1 MMARKNFAADGFS
14 AGMTVQFIRT
24 QPFQYYDPMAKENTD
39 RTTIDLFADE
49 RRPGRPKTNPL
60 TRDEQLRINKRN
72 QLKRDKVRGLKRV
85 ELKMN
90 SEAVDALNQ
99 LAEARNMSRSELIE
113 EMLLAQLQHL
123 PS

>member
-1 MMARKNFAADGFS
+1 
-14 AGMTVQFIRT
+14 
-24 QPFQYYDPMAKENTD
+24 MAKENTD

-90 SEAVDALNQ
+90 SDAVDALNQ
-99 LAEARNMSRSELIE
+99 LAEQRNMSRSELIE
-113 EMLLAQLQHL
+113 EMLMAQLAK
-123 PS
+123 PTR